1 MTGQRLSDGVI
12 NFCEQARVKRSK
24 FYDAF
29 MEIKILRC
37 SSRATIQFK
46 EHPVFVTLEEEKEY
60 QSLNKL
66 TISEIKC
73 IHLSVLQGN
82 LAVHETAGKSSSSQR
97 IRLVKSD
104 CVDMLIE
111 LSEYLDYQDSWIT
124 TQELGMV
131 EEDLDDT

>member
-1 MTGQRLSDGVI
+1 MYP
-12 NFCEQARVKRSK
+12 FE
-24 FYDAF
+24 
-29 MEIKILRC
+29 
-37 SSRATIQFK
+37 
-46 EHPVFVTLEEEKEY
+46 
-60 QSLNKL
+60 
-66 TISEIKC
+66 
-73 IHLSVLQGN
+73 SVLQGN
-82 LAVHETAGKSSSSQR
+82 LAVHETAGKSSLSQR